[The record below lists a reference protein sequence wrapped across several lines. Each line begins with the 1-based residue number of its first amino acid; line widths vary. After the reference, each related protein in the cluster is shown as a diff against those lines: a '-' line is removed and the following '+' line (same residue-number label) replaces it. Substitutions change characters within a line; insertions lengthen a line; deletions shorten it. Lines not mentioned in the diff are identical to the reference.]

1 MYSNEIESVIEE
13 YLKNPRAEYAVM
25 IDGNWGS
32 GKTYFLTHS
41 LLQIVENID
50 MGKNRRR
57 KYAYVT
63 LYGVKSIDEVS
74 REIVFQYFGKKH
86 RKKTETVDTI
96 VETTSNLI
104 TASLGAVNIDL
115 SKIKDTLT
123 KININDWIICF
134 DDLERCCI
142 PINEIL
148 GYMNGLV
155 EHNKCKVIV
164 LANEKEIGKTTL
176 AQNLEN
182 KYQVILSG
190 RKLLLNQEEKSNKDN
205 ESIDSEKLREEVK
218 QLFNEDIIYKSIR
231 EKVIGLTIKYEPEMD
246 VVYDTIISSYN
257 NGRGFRNYLNQ
268 KKTKILEFF
277 KEEECSNIRTLIAV
291 LSSIQKVYNEMFDN
305 EYNNTEYFNKIMDE
319 FLKYVV
325 LITIF
330 YKNGGKVSDLK
341 LTTEIGYWSYVKI

>member
-1 MYSNEIESVIEE
+1 M
-13 YLKNPRAEYAVM
+13 
-25 IDGNWGS
+25 
-32 GKTYFLTHS
+32 
-41 LLQIVENID
+41 
-50 MGKNRRR
+50 
-57 KYAYVT
+57 
-63 LYGVKSIDEVS
+63 
-74 REIVFQYFGKKH
+74 
-86 RKKTETVDTI
+86 
-96 VETTSNLI
+96 ETTSNLI

-231 EKVIGLTIKYEPEMD
+231 
-246 VVYDTIISSYN
+246 
-257 NGRGFRNYLNQ
+257 
-268 KKTKILEFF
+268 KKSL
-277 KEEECSNIRTLIAV
+277 
-291 LSSIQKVYNEMFDN
+291 
-305 EYNNTEYFNKIMDE
+305 
-319 FLKYVV
+319 
-325 LITIF
+325 
-330 YKNGGKVSDLK
+330 G
-341 LTTEIGYWSYVKI
+341 

>member
-205 ESIDSEKLREEVK
+205 CYSA
-218 QLFNEDIIYKSIR
+218 N
-231 EKVIGLTIKYEPEMD
+231 
-246 VVYDTIISSYN
+246 
-257 NGRGFRNYLNQ
+257 
-268 KKTKILEFF
+268 
-277 KEEECSNIRTLIAV
+277 
-291 LSSIQKVYNEMFDN
+291 
-305 EYNNTEYFNKIMDE
+305 
-319 FLKYVV
+319 
-325 LITIF
+325 
-330 YKNGGKVSDLK
+330 
-341 LTTEIGYWSYVKI
+341 